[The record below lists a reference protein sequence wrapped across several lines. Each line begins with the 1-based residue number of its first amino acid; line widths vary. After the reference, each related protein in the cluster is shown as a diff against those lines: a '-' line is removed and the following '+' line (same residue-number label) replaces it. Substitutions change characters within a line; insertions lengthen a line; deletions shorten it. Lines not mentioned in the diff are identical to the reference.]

1 MRSATAVSAAL
12 LCLSVVSALPFTYGD
27 NPLNNGFPNITPGSQ
42 EQLNIETQAHGT
54 LPNGPPPAPPKND
67 SLTSLQLIAFN
78 EIFEVAFFTELVA
91 NITNNVDG
99 YHIYHPGARDYIV
112 KALTAVQ
119 AQEELHALNANF
131 ALSHFNS
138 SVILPC
144 QYDFPVSTFEEAI
157 ALAAT
162 FTDVVLGT
170 LQDVQIQFGTSGD
183 IDLIGGIGAVIG
195 QEGEQNGFYRQLL
208 DKIPSA
214 LPFLTASAREFAFSA
229 LQGFVVTGSCPN
241 LNDID
246 IQIFEPLT
254 VVTSDI
260 GPYSQRLQFSITLP
274 DGPRPSSWGSD
285 FSGLSITYINQQ
297 NMPVNEKIQNVKQ
310 KGNEITFEALFP
322 FDEPSLGAVFGN
334 GLTIAAVTNT
344 TGPFGSADEVAQAT
358 VYGPGL
364 IEIN

>member
-1 MRSATAVSAAL
+1 MHFTIIVLAL
-12 LCLSVVSALPFTYGD
+12 SCLSVVSALPFTYSN

-42 EQLNIETQAHGT
+42 QQLNIETQAHGS
-54 LPNGPPPAPPKND
+54 LPNGPPPAPPKDD

-78 EIFEVAFFTELVA
+78 EIFEVAFFTELLSNV
-91 NITNNVDG
+91 TNNVDG
-99 YHIYHPGARDYIV
+99 YRIYHPGTRDYIV
-112 KALTAVQ
+112 KALRAVQ

-170 LQDVQIQFGTSGD
+170 LQDVQTQFGNSGD
-183 IDLIGGIGAVIG
+183 IDLIGGVGAVIG

-229 LQGFVVTGSCPN
+229 LQGFVVPGSCPN
-241 LNDID
+241 LDVID
-246 IQIFEPLT
+246 LQIFEPLT
-254 VVTSDI
+254 VITPNI
-260 GPYSQRLQFSITLP
+260 GPSSQILQFSITLP
-274 DGPRPSSWGSD
+274 AGPQPSEWGSN

-297 NMPVNEKIQNVKQ
+297 NLPVNEMVQNVQ
-310 KGNEITFEALFP
+310 KNGNTVTFEALFP
-322 FDEPSLGAVFGN
+322 FDEPSQGAVFGN
-334 GLTIAAVTNT
+334 GLTIASVTNT
-344 TGPFGSADEVAQAT
+344 TGPFGSADAVAQAT
-358 VYGPGL
+358 VFGPGL
-364 IEIN
+364 IEIK